1 MSDPASPE
9 DPPRKGQFIKG
20 QTGNPKGRPKLKTV
34 DRTPVYD
41 VLVDKTLMITRNGV
55 PREITL
61 DEGLQHRTLQEAI
74 AGKPSAIRQV
84 LKWIDKREKYSA
96 ANCAPKTP
104 PAVPMRISP
113 DPQNADTALQ
123 LLGIAALDPRRQD
136 IVSERAQL
144 VLEPWAVEAALKR
157 RRGGNRLTDK
167 EIEVIQCCVFD
178 PNSLPRPI
186 GTRT

>member
-61 DEGLQHRTLQEAI
+61 DEGLQHRLYQNAI
-74 AGKPSAIRQV
+74 GGDRQAQREV
-84 LKWIDKREKYSA
+84 RKWIAKREKFQD
-96 ANCAPKTP
+96 ANCAPKIP

-157 RRGGNRLTDK
+157 RRGGNGLTNE
-167 EIEVIQCCVFD
+167 EILRIRCCVFD
-178 PNSLPRPI
+178 PKSLPLPI